1 MIPRTYYLTE
11 HSITLINNLSETTGY
26 SRNEIVDIAIMT
38 LCKLG
43 LEPKEER
50 AIDRLYKALDNQG
63 MTFED
68 FCKKINVTKDSIWAY
83 CRTIDRGRRIWP
95 EGTSRTQKSREKKS
109 DRLYQTRTQYIDDCV
124 KRQLGLDIF
133 KNKEVTT

>member
-11 HSITLINNLSETTGY
+11 HSISLINNLSRTTGY

-38 LCKLG
+38 LNQQG
-43 LEPKEER
+43 LQPKEER
-50 AIDRLYKALDNQG
+50 AVDRLYRVLNEKG
-63 MTFED
+63 FTFED
-68 FCKKINVTKDSIWAY
+68 FCKEINVTKESMWAY

-95 EGTSRTQKSREKKS
+95 EGTSRTQRSREKQQ

-124 KRQLGLDIF
+124 KKRLGNGILSKGAEI
-133 KNKEVTT
+133 